1 MSDDDEKPSEPTVLQ
16 YIKTDDDYR
25 KMVKKLVVDV
35 AELKDK
41 DAKNERYRR
50 PLRWLFSKVVAGLG
64 AAITLAATVYFTGWN
79 PFE

>member
-1 MSDDDEKPSEPTVLQ
+1 MSDDEKPSEPTVLQ
-16 YIKTDDDYR
+16 YLNTDEDYR
-25 KMVKKLVVDV
+25 SMVRKLVVEVDT
-35 AELKDK
+35 LKRK